1 VTEATNTKAIIRLR
15 ETIVMNQTKLLS
27 AHQTIKLEKEVHLL
41 IALALQG
48 EKSHL
53 QVDLKSVATN
63 LLEGLMTAA
72 VAVEALLDHL
82 DRLAE
87 VLVALQVEVAAEV
100 HKEVE
105 ENNNQISH
113 IKYLYYTTL

>member
-1 VTEATNTKAIIRLR
+1 
-15 ETIVMNQTKLLS
+15 MNQTKLLS
-27 AHQTIKLEKEVHLL
+27 AHQTIKLEKEVLPQ
-41 IALALQG
+41 IVLALQG

-53 QVDLKSVATN
+53 QVDLKSVAAN
-63 LLEGLMTAA
+63 LPEGLMTTAA
-72 VAVEALLDHL
+72 AVEALQDHL

-87 VLVALQVEVAAEV
+87 VLVALLVEVAAEA

-105 ENNNQISH
+105 ENNNQIAH